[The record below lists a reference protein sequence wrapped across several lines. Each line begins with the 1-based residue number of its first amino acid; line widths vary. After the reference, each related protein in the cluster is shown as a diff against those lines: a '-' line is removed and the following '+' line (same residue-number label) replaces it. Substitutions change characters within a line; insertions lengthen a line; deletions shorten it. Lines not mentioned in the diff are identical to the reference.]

1 MRVRY
6 REDGEEKERTFPMDD
21 KAALSTFLTT
31 ADVVKLHSQEAT
43 LEEIFLHVTGKEL
56 TA

>member
-1 MRVRY
+1 
-6 REDGEEKERTFPMDD
+6 MDD
-21 KAALSTFLTT
+21 KAALSAFLTT

-43 LEEIFLHVTGKEL
+43 LEEIFLLVTGKEL